1 MTRLPTGGLIDRS
14 TRLRFTFNGRAYVGH
29 EGDTLASALLANGVR
44 LIGRSFKYHRPRGI
58 MAAGA
63 EEANALVEL
72 GRGNRAEP
80 NLKATQVPL
89 NDGLEATS
97 VNCWPSPRFDLRGIN
112 QLASPLF
119 IAGFYYKTF
128 MWPDW
133 HLFEGPIR
141 RAAGLGV
148 APEGRDPDRY
158 VHAHARH
165 DVIIVGGGPAG
176 LEAAREAAMTGAS
189 VLILESDFV
198 LGGSA
203 LWRGG
208 IDVSA
213 MIAVL
218 QSLPNVSILT
228 RTEAFGYYDHNSLAA
243 VENLE
248 DAAGPRQRLWKLR
261 AGRVIIA
268 TGAIERP
275 LVFAGNDRPGVMLAS
290 AAQAY
295 VRRFGVLPGRR
306 VVIATNN
313 DSTRELAGFLT
324 DAGASVE
331 VMDSRNGVSVIKADG
346 ALGVR
351 SVRLSDGRK
360 LPCDLVLMS
369 GGWSPVVHL
378 FSQSGGKLRYD
389 ETIAAFVPHIATQ
402 RVECI
407 GGAAGDFG
415 ALGIEPDWDTPGKGK
430 KFVDFAN
437 DVTAR
442 DIAIA
447 ASENYRSVEHL
458 KRYTTLGMG
467 PDQGKTSNV
476 NGLALMGQHT
486 GRAPGEVG
494 TTKFRPPYNPVTFG
508 TLAGPLVGA
517 LHTPIKCLP
526 AHTWHAQQGA
536 AFEEHGRWIRPTAY
550 PRAGESWEDAALRE
564 AREGRTSAVLFDGS
578 PLGKIEV
585 CGPDAATFLDRIYV
599 GNASTL
605 KPGRAR
611 YGLML
616 SEHGVIADDGIFV
629 RLAEDRFLVHTTSG
643 GADRIALALEEWLQC
658 EWTDLAVVTLPA
670 TSQWAVMTISGPR
683 ARETIATV
691 GTDID
696 LADFPHM
703 AYREGIVAG
712 FAARVL
718 RASFTGEASY
728 EISVAA
734 RHAVALAEYL
744 GAAGVI
750 PIGVEALNIL
760 RTEKGYLHIGVDT
773 DGTTLPGDVGMAGPI
788 AKKAADFVGRRSLMR
803 DEALRTDR
811 LQLVGLL
818 SDGPLLAVGSQV
830 LAPGG
835 HVPGRSDGHVTSSV
849 FSPSLGRPIALGLV
863 RAGRSRLGE
872 SVELY
877 DMGRRLRATIVE
889 PVFVDKAGEKLNG

>member
-14 TRLRFTFNGRAYVGH
+14 KAVRFRFNGRDYAGH
-29 EGDTLASALLANGVR
+29 PGDTLASALLANGVR

-63 EEANALVEL
+63 EEANALVQL
-72 GRGNRAEP
+72 GSGSSAEP

-89 NDGLEATS
+89 RDGLEATS
-97 VNCWPSPRFDLRGIN
+97 VNCWPGPRFDLRGIN
-112 QLASPLF
+112 QLASPLL

-128 MWPDW
+128 MWPSW

-141 RAAGLGV
+141 RAAGLGL
-148 APEGRDPDRY
+148 APEGPDPDRY

-165 DVIIVGGGPAG
+165 DVIVVGGGPAG
-176 LEAAREAAMTGAS
+176 LAAAHDAALAGGS
-189 VLILESDFV
+189 VLLVESDFE

-203 LWRGG
+203 LWRPEVEVAPA
-208 IDVSA
+208 IAALRA
-213 MIAVL
+213 MA
-218 QSLPNVSILT
+218 NVTILT
-228 RTEAFGYYDHNSLAA
+228 RTEVFGYYDHNSLAA
-243 VENLE
+243 VETVMAG
-248 DAAGPRQRLWKLR
+248 DGPRQRLWKLR
-261 AGRVIIA
+261 AGKVIIA

-295 VRRFGVLPGRR
+295 VQRYGVLPGHRI
-306 VVIATNN
+306 VIATNN
-313 DSTRELAGFLT
+313 DSTKEVASVLT
-324 DAGASVE
+324 AAGASVD
-331 VMDSRNGVSVIKADG
+331 VVDSRRGLSVTHAKG
-346 ALGVR
+346 ALGVKAA
-351 SVRLSDGRK
+351 RLSDGRT
-360 LPCDLVLMS
+360 LPCDLLLMS

-378 FSQSGGKLRYD
+378 FSQSGGSLRYD
-389 ETIAAFVPHIATQ
+389 DTIAAFVPAVARQ
-402 RVECI
+402 PVECV
-407 GGAAGDFG
+407 GGAAGD
-415 ALGIEPDWDTPGKGK
+415 LGDLNIEPEWETPGSGK

-467 PDQGKTSNV
+467 SDQGKTSNV
-476 NGLALMGQHT
+476 NGLALMGELT
-486 GRAPGEVG
+486 GRAPGNVG

-508 TLAGPLVGA
+508 ALAGPLVGT

-526 AHTWHAQQGA
+526 AHAWHAEQGA
-536 AFEEHGRWIRPTAY
+536 VFEEHGRWIRPTAY
-550 PRAGESWEDAALRE
+550 PRSGESWEAAAQRE
-564 AREGRTSAVLFDGS
+564 ALEARTSAVLFDGS

-585 CGPDAATFLDRIYV
+585 CGPDAAVFLDRIYV
-599 GNASTL
+599 GTASTL
-605 KPGRAR
+605 KPGRSR

-616 SEHGVIADDGIFV
+616 SEHGVIVDDGIFV

-643 GADRIALALEEWLQC
+643 GADRIALAMEEWLQC
-658 EWTDLAVVTLPA
+658 EWTDLRVAILPA
-670 TSQWAVMTISGPR
+670 TSQWAVMTVSGPG
-683 ARETIATV
+683 ARQMIADV

-703 AYREGIVAG
+703 AFREGTVAG

-734 RHAVALAEYL
+734 RHATALAQRFGRA
-744 GAAGVI
+744 GAV

-773 DGTTLPGDVGMAGPI
+773 DGTTLPDDVGMAGPI
-788 AKKAADFVGRRSLMR
+788 AKKASDFVGRRSLLR
-803 DEALRTDR
+803 DDAAREDR

-818 SDGPLLAVGSQV
+818 SDGPMLTVGSQV

-835 HVPGRSDGHVTSSV
+835 TVPGPSDGHVTSAV
-849 FSPSLGRPIALGLV
+849 FSPTLGRPIAMGLV
-863 RAGRSRLGE
+863 RRGRSRKGE
-872 SVELY
+872 VVELY
-877 DMGRRLRATIVE
+877 DMGTRLKATIVD

>member
-1 MTRLPTGGLIDRS
+1 MTRLPTGGLVDRS
-14 TRLRFTFNGRAYVGH
+14 TRLRFTFNGREYSGH

-44 LIGRSFKYHRPRGI
+44 LVGRSFKYHRPRGI
-58 MAAGA
+58 MAAGP
-63 EEANALVEL
+63 EEANALVQL
-72 GRGNRAEP
+72 GRGNRLEP
-80 NLKATQVPL
+80 NRKATQVPL
-89 NDGLEATS
+89 REGLEATS
-97 VNCWPSPRFDLRGIN
+97 VNCWPSPRFDWRGVN

-165 DVIIVGGGPAG
+165 DVIVVGGGPAG
-176 LEAAREAAMTGAS
+176 LKAAHEAALTGAR
-189 VLILESDFV
+189 VLLLESDFA

-203 LWRGG
+203 LWRSGL
-208 IDVSA
+208 DVTET
-213 MIAVL
+213 IAAL
-218 QSLPNVSILT
+218 RALANVTILT

-243 VENLE
+243 VEDLE
-248 DAAGPRQRLWKLR
+248 GGSGPRQRLWKLR

-295 VRRFGVLPGRR
+295 VGRFGVLPGRR

-313 DSTRELAGFLT
+313 DSTREIAEILAQ
-324 DAGASVE
+324 AGASVE
-331 VMDSRNGVSVIKADG
+331 VVDSRLGASIAEARG
-346 ALGVR
+346 ALGVK
-351 SVRLSDGRK
+351 SVRIGDGRV

-378 FSQSGGKLRYD
+378 YSQSGGKLRYD
-389 ETIAAFVPHIATQ
+389 DTIAAFVPHSAGQ
-402 RVECI
+402 QVECV

-415 ALGIEPDWDTPGKGK
+415 ALRIEPFWESPGSGK

-476 NGLALMGQHT
+476 NGLALMGEHT

-536 AFEEHGRWIRPTAY
+536 VFEEHGRWIRPTAY

-564 AREGRTSAVLFDGS
+564 AREARTSAVLFDGS

-605 KPGRAR
+605 KPGRGR

-616 SEHGVIADDGIFV
+616 TEHGVIADDGIFV

-670 TSQWAVMTISGPR
+670 TSQWAVMTISGPS
-683 ARETIATV
+683 ARETIAAV

-703 AYREGIVAG
+703 AYREGTIAG

-734 RHAVALAEYL
+734 RHAVALAERF
-744 GAAGVI
+744 GAAGVV
-750 PIGVEALNIL
+750 PLGVEALNIL

-773 DGTTLPGDVGMAGPI
+773 DGTTLPGDVGMAGPM
-788 AKKAADFVGRRSLMR
+788 AKKASDFVGRRSLLREDAMR
-803 DEALRTDR
+803 ADR

-818 SDGPLLAVGSQV
+818 SDGPLLAVGAQV

-835 HVPGRSDGHVTSSV
+835 AVPGRSDGHVTSSV
-849 FSPSLGRPIALGLV
+849 FSPTLDRPIALGLV
-863 RAGRSRLGE
+863 RAGRSRVGE
-872 SVELY
+872 SVEIY
-877 DMGRRLRATIVE
+877 DVGRRSRATIVE
-889 PVFVDKAGEKLNG
+889 PVFVDKTGERLNG